1 MRKKKVTNTLNFHQN
16 NRLIT
21 FFGLLL
27 AEQSINWFQLFLYLG
42 KFSNPSKKV
51 NAKIMKKHI
60 ILIGAIA
67 SFSLHTF
74 AQNGK
79 VTSGAIAYD
88 GGRIEEAIEKLE
100 EALSQKE
107 DLKEKNI
114 PKAHYYL
121 SSAYLAAAQDTVLA
135 SQYDDPV
142 EQAYMHYELAK
153 ETDTNGKYEKTI
165 VLLEQNLWSSVF
177 SEGVNAYNN
186 DEYKASETLFQKAT
200 ALNPEDYTSALMLGF
215 SNWMLQD
222 STKALETLQKTI
234 DLYKASNPEEPV
246 EQVVQAYLMVA
257 TIQSSRGE
265 TEAALKT
272 LSDGQELFPASQ
284 DLKNTE
290 LSIYQR
296 NPALAEEALA
306 KFEKA
311 VQEDP
316 DNVTLKL
323 AYADM
328 LYKSG
333 DEEKAMN
340 MFKEILEKDPDNLN
354 ANIQLGANYINRAV
368 QLSKK
373 RSELTK
379 EEDIN
384 KAQEQI
390 IEVMKKAE
398 PYMKKLH
405 ELEPSEPEWINQLVS
420 IAYYLEYPEEEIAE
434 LEKKASEI
442 NAQRNQ

>member
-1 MRKKKVTNTLNFHQN
+1 
-16 NRLIT
+16 
-21 FFGLLL
+21 
-27 AEQSINWFQLFLYLG
+27 
-42 KFSNPSKKV
+42 
-51 NAKIMKKHI
+51 MKKHI
-60 ILIGAIA
+60 ILISAIA
-67 SFSLHTF
+67 LFGLQSF

-121 SSAYLAAAQDTVLA
+121 SSAYLAAAQDTSLA

-142 EQAYMHYELAK
+142 EKAYMHYELTK
-153 ETDTNGKYEKTI
+153 ETDTKGKYEKTI
-165 VLLEQNLWSSVF
+165 VLLEQNLWPSILN
-177 SEGVNAYNN
+177 EGLNAYSS
-186 DEYKASETLFQKAT
+186 DHFEASKSLFQKAV

-222 STKALETLQKTI
+222 STEALETLENSI

-246 EQVVQAYLMVA
+246 DQMVQAYLMVA
-257 TIQSSRGE
+257 TIQSGRGQ
-265 TEAALKT
+265 TEAALET
-272 LSDGQELFPASQ
+272 LREGQEMFPASQ

-296 NPALAEEALA
+296 NPELAEEALA

-311 VQEDP
+311 VQDDP
-316 DNVTLKL
+316 DNMNLKL

-333 DEEKAMN
+333 DQEKAMN

-354 ANIQLGANYINRAV
+354 ANIQLGANYINQAV

-373 RSELTK
+373 RAELTK

-390 IEVMKKAE
+390 IEVMRKAE

-405 ELEPSEPEWINQLVS
+405 ELEPNEPEWINQLVS

-434 LEKKASEI
+434 LEKKATEI